1 MVETGKGPRKESQD
15 KSCVF
20 RLQFTI
26 GAPAS
31 TTVTQRSQVSQ
42 VFRFTRQQSILFSST
57 SLPARLAA
65 LAKNNIL
72 VQSVLV
78 LHMTSAK
85 IRLFCN
91 DTNNNNNNNNNNN
104 DHGRGGTNVEPQ
116 EVHVQWFMREEEC
129 MWVITR
135 GWYWMRRPV
144 YQASRTWSSTSSWA
158 CFRVF
163 CRRINWSWSA
173 QPRSTS
179 DGCQSFGQVLCPT
192 TIVWPLQTSLPCQ
205 CLVILCR
212 RNSGR

>member
-42 VFRFTRQQSILFSST
+42 VFRFTRQQGILFSST

-91 DTNNNNNNNNNNN
+91 DTNNNNNNNNNN
-104 DHGRGGTNVEPQ
+104 DHGRGGTNVEPK
-116 EVHVQWFMREEEC
+116 RYTC
-129 MWVITR
+129 
-135 GWYWMRRPV
+135 
-144 YQASRTWSSTSSWA
+144 
-158 CFRVF
+158 
-163 CRRINWSWSA
+163 
-173 QPRSTS
+173 
-179 DGCQSFGQVLCPT
+179 
-192 TIVWPLQTSLPCQ
+192 
-205 CLVILCR
+205 
-212 RNSGR
+212 SGS